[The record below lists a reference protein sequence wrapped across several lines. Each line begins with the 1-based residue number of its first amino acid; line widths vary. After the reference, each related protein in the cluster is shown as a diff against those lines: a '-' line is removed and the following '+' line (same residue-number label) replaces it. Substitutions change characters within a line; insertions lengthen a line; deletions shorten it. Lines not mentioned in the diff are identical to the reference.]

1 MHTEFLFGT
10 KPINGIFCGDSRCF
24 SVNGTKKRFLVVD
37 GSSLAH
43 RAFYALPLLSNRQGV
58 FTNAVYGFL
67 TMLLKI
73 LAEEQVDYIAVAF
86 DKSRETFRTERYA
99 EYKGHRK
106 ATPPELVPQ
115 FSLIKD
121 VLKALRIASFELDNY
136 EADDLIGT
144 MAKKAEA
151 QGMEVLVLTG
161 DRDALQLV
169 SPSIKVLLT
178 RKGISQLE
186 LYDLEKIAAKYG
198 VRPEQLIDVKGLM
211 GDSSDNIPG
220 VPGVGEKTALKLIQ
234 TYGSLENV
242 LANLDNIS
250 GSKLRESLG
259 QYAEQAVLSK
269 ELATINCQAPLAFCL
284 EDCLHKKP
292 DYPLLLQ
299 YYRELEFNSLIPGVL
314 EEMRDAPEAA
324 SPPAREKEEQLQ
336 VLEGWEAF
344 VARWHQAV
352 SQHLVAVELE
362 LEGGSPRHS
371 ILRGIGFATAGGA
384 WGYEIEAG
392 RADEVV
398 ALLRDTARRFEPVFL
413 FHDAKKAMLA
423 LGLTGF
429 GELKLHGDTMLAAYL
444 LNPNGGQKGLAEIVL
459 EHLNLP
465 LVEEKRTALSLA
477 KKAQLVYR
485 LQEVLRQKLAEAG
498 MLDLYTQVELP
509 LVAVLASMEARGVKL
524 DLPQLEKMGRELEDS
539 IEQMTRQIYELAG
552 EEFNINSPKQLGR
565 ILFEKLGLPPV
576 KKTKTGY
583 STDAEVLEEL
593 APRHPIV
600 ASILQYR
607 QLVKLH
613 GTYVEG
619 LKSLADPVTGKV
631 HTTFNQTVTATGR
644 LSSQEPNLQNIPIR
658 LEQGRLIRK
667 VFIPSQAGWLLLA
680 ADYSQIELRVLAH
693 MSGDANLIDAFRKK
707 QDIHA
712 RTASEVFGVPL
723 EMVTPEMRR
732 QAKAVNFGIVYGISD
747 YGLSRDLG
755 ISRKEA
761 ARYIDLYFT
770 RYPGVK
776 KYIDDVI
783 QRAREQG
790 YVTTLLNRRR
800 YLPDLFSSNRNVRA
814 FGERTAMNTPIQGT
828 AADIIKLAMIKIEE
842 EFRARGL
849 TAAMILQVHDELI
862 FEVPEQELE
871 VVAELVRDT
880 MENVM
885 TLQVP
890 LEVDVKVGPN
900 WYDMVAWE
908 RKRADA

>member
-1 MHTEFLFGT
+1 M
-10 KPINGIFCGDSRCF
+10 NGK
-24 SVNGTKKRFLVVD
+24 KKRFLVVD

-58 FTNAVYGFL
+58 FTNAVYGFV
-67 TMLLKI
+67 TMLGKI

-86 DKSRETFRTERYA
+86 DKGRDTFRTERYA
-99 EYKGHRK
+99 GYKGHRK

-115 FSLIKD
+115 FNLIEEL
-121 VLKALRIASFELDNY
+121 LKALRIASFALDRY

-151 QGMEVLVLTG
+151 QGMEVLILTG

-169 SPSIKVLLT
+169 SPSITVMLT

-186 LYDLEKIAAKYG
+186 YYDPAKITEKYG
-198 VRPEQLIDVKGLM
+198 IQPIQLIDVKGLM
-211 GDSSDNIPG
+211 GDASDNIPG

-234 TYGSLENV
+234 QYGSVENV
-242 LANLDNIS
+242 LANLGSIS
-250 GSKLRESLG
+250 GAKLKESLT
-259 QYAEQAVLSK
+259 QYAEQALLSK
-269 ELATINCQAPLAFCL
+269 ELATIDCLAPLEFCL
-284 EDCLHKKP
+284 DDCLYQSP
-292 DYPLLLQ
+292 DYAQLLQ
-299 YYRELEFNSLIPGVL
+299 YYKDLEFNSLIPAVL
-314 EEMRDAPEAA
+314 DKMGDSADRVAVKQDQPT
-324 SPPAREKEEQLQ
+324 
-336 VLEGWEAF
+336 VLTSWSEYA
-344 VARWHQAV
+344 ARWQEAMTHR
-352 SQHLVAVELE
+352 LVAVELE
-362 LEGGSPRHS
+362 LDGTSA
-371 ILRGIGFATAGGA
+371 LRAGLKGIGFATEDGA
-384 WGYEIEAG
+384 FGYEVEPGQEQRVLDLVRETAG
-392 RADEVV
+392 SSAP
-398 ALLRDTARRFEPVFL
+398 AFIL
-413 FHDAKKAMLA
+413 HDAKKAMLI
-423 LGLTGF
+423 LGLPGLGRF
-429 GELKLHGDTMLAAYL
+429 NLYGDTMVAAYL
-444 LNPNGGQKGLAEIVL
+444 LNPNTGQKGLPEIVL

-465 LVEEKRTALSLA
+465 LVQESSTGLSLGKRA
-477 KKAQLVYR
+477 LMVYR
-485 LQEVLRQKLAEAG
+485 LHEVLRRKLADTG
-498 MLDLYTQVELP
+498 MLELYTQVELP

-524 DLPQLEKMGRELEDS
+524 DLPQLDSMGRELEES
-539 IEQMTRQIYELAG
+539 INEITREIYELAG

-600 ASILQYR
+600 AGILQYR

-619 LKSLADPVTGKV
+619 LKALADPATGKV

-667 VFIPSQAGWLLLA
+667 AFIPSQADWLLLA

-693 MSGDANLIDAFRKK
+693 ISGDANLIDAFRKK

-723 EMVTPEMRR
+723 DRVTPEMRR

-755 ISRKEA
+755 ISRKDA
-761 ARYIDLYFT
+761 ARYIDLYFA

-776 KYIDDVI
+776 RYIDQIILD
-783 QRAREQG
+783 AREKG

-800 YLPDLFSSNRNVRA
+800 YLPDLFSSNRNIRA

-842 EFRARGL
+842 VFRERGL
-849 TAAMILQVHDELI
+849 AAAMILQVHDELI
-862 FEVPEQELE
+862 FEVPKDELE
-871 VVAELVRDT
+871 EVERLVRNI
-880 MENVM
+880 MENVVS
-885 TLQVP
+885 LQVP
-890 LEVDVKVGPN
+890 LEVDVKAGPN
-900 WYDMVAWE
+900 WYDMVTIE
-908 RKRADA
+908 RKDDHA